1 MQREKSLKKEKGKE
15 ERRKRRKGRNRISK
29 NYGTVSK
36 SKYIH
41 AIGILGQESKNKTE
55 EIFEGIMAKNF
66 PKLMTD
72 TKLEIDVPQR
82 IHFNCREPKPEN
94 MDKTGR
100 KKSRG
105 TRIITGNLSE
115 TSHKNTVN

>member
-66 PKLMTD
+66 PKLMT
-72 TKLEIDVPQR
+72 EIKSQTQKVQKIPIR
-82 IHFNCREPKPEN
+82 INTNKYTSTHVVEN
-94 MDKTGR
+94 ER
-100 KKSRG
+100 
-105 TRIITGNLSE
+105 
-115 TSHKNTVN
+115 